1 MFNKIN
7 KNVSLGGHQS
17 DNRAYL
23 FSIRRNGRSDQIY
36 KAPIAQGQYGP
47 YFDASMHIFFQ
58 QGLTLQTN
66 PLTNPFNN
74 MASCNP
80 IWVCPNNSGCQT
92 QAEASLFY
100 TGNASGDFKAEEVEV
115 FQIIN
120 SINN

>member
-1 MFNKIN
+1 MFLII
-7 KNVSLGGHQS
+7 VI
-17 DNRAYL
+17 
-23 FSIRRNGRSDQIY
+23 FI
-36 KAPIAQGQYGP
+36 GQTLKEIL
-47 YFDASMHIFFQ
+47 ANIFFQ
-58 QGLTLQTN
+58 QGLTLLTN
-66 PLTNPFNN
+66 PFTNPFNN

-92 QAEASLFY
+92 QSETSLFY